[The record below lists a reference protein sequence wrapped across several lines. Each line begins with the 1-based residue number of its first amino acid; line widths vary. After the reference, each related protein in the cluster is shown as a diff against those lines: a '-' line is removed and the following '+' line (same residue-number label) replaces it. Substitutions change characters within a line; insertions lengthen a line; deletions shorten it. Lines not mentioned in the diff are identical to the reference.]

1 VFVNLGFQ
9 SMEGSNGFGIVLL
22 NSKAK
27 GSSNLRLEQSGIK
40 VICMIEISLY
50 LVQLLL
56 IILAETTVEDDEG
69 ARLRS
74 WVDSVETGRIVRDR
88 DNRSEWSR

>member
-1 VFVNLGFQ
+1 
-9 SMEGSNGFGIVLL
+9 
-22 NSKAK
+22 
-27 GSSNLRLEQSGIK
+27 
-40 VICMIEISLY
+40 MIEISLC